1 MASMVREGL
10 GLTIMPELALPL
22 DRQGFVAIKL
32 RPNMRR
38 TLHAVTVEPDKLG
51 PIPLAFLKLVE
62 RFREPK
68 ANSRMK
74 RKKADAS

>member
-22 DRQGFVAIKL
+22 DRQGLVAIKL

-68 ANSRMK
+68 ANRRMN
-74 RKKADAS
+74 RKKPG